1 VVLLMTRH
9 EPWSAYLAQ
18 HRDWGP
24 SPLTDVHWGGAV
36 MWIGADAVMM
46 VLIVAALFSWLAAPA
61 RGRGL
66 RWVEQARAAAL
77 EQRIG
82 VAGRGHTDV
91 DEDDQRLAAYN
102 DWLARTA
109 HEPRR
114 R

>member
-1 VVLLMTRH
+1 
-9 EPWSAYLAQ
+9 
-18 HRDWGP
+18 
-24 SPLTDVHWGGAV
+24 
-36 MWIGADAVMM
+36 
-46 VLIVAALFSWLAAPA
+46 
-61 RGRGL
+61 
-66 RWVEQARAAAL
+66 VEQARAAAL